1 MGLDMYMHKK
11 LYISQG
17 DFFKEEYRDQV
28 SITKGGKDHPTIK
41 NSRVRYVIEEIGY
54 WRKANAIHKWFV
66 DNIQKGKDDCGEYF
80 VFPNKLQELKDLCL
94 QVIEDGNKAPELLPT
109 NSGCFFGSTEYDEY
123 YFDDLH
129 ETVKIIDEALSDP
142 EGAYYYSSSW

>member
-1 MGLDMYMHKK
+1 MHKK

-41 NSRVRYVIEEIGY
+41 SSRVRYVIEEIGY

-66 DNIQKGKDDCGEYF
+66 DNIQKGQDDCGEYF
-80 VFPNKLQELKDLCL
+80 VFPNQLQKLKDLCL

-129 ETVKIIDEALSDP
+129 ETVKIIDEALLDP